1 VKASERI
8 GLAPA
13 SRFMCA
19 PNPLLLLLLLLLLLI
34 LLLRMML
41 PMITVT

>member
-13 SRFMCA
+13 SHFTCA
-19 PNPLLLLLLLLLLLI
+19 PNPLLLLLMMMMI
-34 LLLRMML
+34 IVLLRMML

>member
-13 SRFMCA
+13 LHFTCA
-19 PNPLLLLLLLLLLLI
+19 PTPLLLLLLLLLLI

>member
-13 SRFMCA
+13 SHFTCA
-19 PNPLLLLLLLLLLLI
+19 PTALLLLLLLI
-34 LLLRMML
+34 LLLRMIL